1 MTVALRTWVLCI
13 LQVVDMMQMRVVM
26 MVMEDAFQIGT
37 IQHCHGAPAAPAA
50 DSSEHSRSLHT
61 FTKLFHWHQTR
72 IVVTSRYLLGHGKS
86 AVGTHGGGSRVG
98 AARSATDGAR

>member
-1 MTVALRTWVLCI
+1 MSALRTWVLRI

-26 MVMEDAFQIGT
+26 MVMEDAFQIGA

-50 DSSEHSRSLHT
+50 DSIEHSRLLHT

-72 IVVTSRYLLGHGKS
+72 IVVTSRYLLGHGER
-86 AVGTHGGGSRVG
+86 ADGTHEGCGRCRRHSVWH
-98 AARSATDGAR
+98 